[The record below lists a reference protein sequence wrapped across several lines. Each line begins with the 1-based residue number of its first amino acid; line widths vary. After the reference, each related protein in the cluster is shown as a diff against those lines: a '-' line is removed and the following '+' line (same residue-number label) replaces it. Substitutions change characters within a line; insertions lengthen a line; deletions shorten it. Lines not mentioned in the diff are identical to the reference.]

1 MSRQIKPQ
9 LCGFIIPGIYQW
21 RAATR
26 LRACQLAKP
35 WPAGCSRLLSKL
47 AVQLCS
53 GTGCYGDFKRALGL
67 LPGAG
72 CTYPTNL
79 QRTPSIFLPFS
90 NLVERHDMTS
100 PLAAS
105 SNIWM
110 RTFASEKPVAI
121 AISESSL
128 SPCIFRYCKISFMDS
143 FPETSVVWREV
154 YTY

>member
-1 MSRQIKPQ
+1 MRLYYSRDISMARSHSVACLPTGK
-9 LCGFIIPGIYQW
+9 
-21 RAATR
+21 ATIR
-26 LRACQLAKP
+26 RRHP
-35 WPAGCSRLLSKL
+35 VSSKA
-47 AVQLCS
+47 AVQPCP
-53 GTGCYGDFKRALGL
+53 GTGCYGDFKRAFGL